1 MVLLLAEDHL
11 NVRGEPEGSFFFG
24 PKPIADGRRAV
35 LSETPGLERPCRA
48 DLGRNTG
55 QERKTVNPIIEKQD
69 LSENVVRMVLAAPDI
84 ARKRRAGQFVILKM
98 DEKGERIPLT
108 IVDSDEK
115 AGTLTIIFQVVGKST
130 AALAAMKVG
139 EALTDLQGPLGNP
152 TEIENFGHVVCIGG
166 GVGVGVVYPLAA
178 ALKKAGNNVT
188 SIIGARNKPLLILE
202 EEMKKVSDRLIVA
215 TDDGSYGF
223 HGFVSAVL
231 QNLID
236 AKEKID
242 RVFAI
247 GPVPMMRVLCNVT
260 KPHGIPTVVSLN
272 SIMVDATGMCGACRV
287 SVGGKTKFTCV
298 DGPEFDGHQV
308 DFELLANRLRMYQ
321 TEEKKSME
329 AYRCQCH
336 GK

>member
-1 MVLLLAEDHL
+1 
-11 NVRGEPEGSFFFG
+11 
-24 PKPIADGRRAV
+24 
-35 LSETPGLERPCRA
+35 
-48 DLGRNTG
+48 
-55 QERKTVNPIIEKQD
+55 VNAIIEKQD

-130 AALAAMKVG
+130 AALAAMKAGDV
-139 EALTDLQGPLGNP
+139 LTDLQGPLGNP

-178 ALKKAGNNVT
+178 ALKKAGNRVT

-242 RVFAI
+242 RVYAI

-260 KPHGIPTVVSLN
+260 KPRGIPTVVSLN

-287 SVGGKTKFTCV
+287 SVEGKTKFTCV

-321 TEEKKSME
+321 TQEKQSME